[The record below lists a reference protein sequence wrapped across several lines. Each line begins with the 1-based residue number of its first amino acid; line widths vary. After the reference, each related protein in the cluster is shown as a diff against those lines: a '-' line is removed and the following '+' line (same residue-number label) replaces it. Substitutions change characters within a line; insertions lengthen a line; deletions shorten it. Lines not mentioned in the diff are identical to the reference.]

1 MKMSETI
8 DQLATA
14 LSIAQGQIEDATK
27 SSKNDFYKSKY
38 ADLASVRAA
47 VRQPFADNG
56 LSVVQFPRTVPG
68 GVEVETMLLH
78 SSGEFMAETLF
89 MPVKHEPHPIGSGIS
104 YARRY
109 ALMSIANLAA
119 DDDDGN
125 AAQTAKPVA
134 EPDPK
139 VVREMAIRAK
149 KEAEKGIDA
158 LNAFWRGLDADERKL
173 LNPEA
178 LKDLKAIA
186 IAVAS
191 DKKET
196 E

>member
-8 DQLATA
+8 AELASA
-14 LSIAQGQIEDATK
+14 LSIAQGQIDDATK
-27 SSKNDFYKSKY
+27 STKNDFYKSKY

-47 VRQPFADNG
+47 IRQPFADNG
-56 LSVVQFPRTVPG
+56 LSVVQFPRTVQG

-78 SSGEFMAETLF
+78 TSGEFMAETLF

-134 EPDPK
+134 TPDPK
-139 VVREMAIRAK
+139 AVTALALQAK
-149 KEAEKGIDA
+149 GEAEKGMNA
-158 LNAFWRGLDADERKL
+158 LNAFWRGLDQDQRKML
-173 LNPEA
+173 TPDA

-186 IAVAS
+186 TEA

>member
-8 DQLATA
+8 AELATA
-14 LSIAQGQIEDATK
+14 LSIAQGQIEDAAKTV
-27 SSKNDFYKSKY
+27 KNEFYKSKY

-56 LSVVQFPRTVPG
+56 LSVVQFPRTVAG

-78 SSGEFMAETLF
+78 KSGEFMAETLF

-125 AAQTAKPVA
+125 AAQVAKPVA

-139 VVREMAIRAK
+139 VVTALAIRAK
-149 KEAEKGIDA
+149 GEAEKGMDA
-158 LNAFWRGLDADERKL
+158 LNALWRGLDATERKL
-173 LNPEA
+173 LTPEA
-178 LKDLKAIA
+178 IKDLKAIA
-186 IAVAS
+186 TAV
-191 DKKET
+191 DKKDAE
-196 E
+196 

>member
-8 DQLATA
+8 DQLAAA

-47 VRQPFADNG
+47 IRQPFADNG

-134 EPDPK
+134 EPDPRA
-139 VVREMAIRAK
+139 VRDMAIRAK
-149 KEAEKGIDA
+149 KEAEKGLDA

-173 LNPEA
+173 LTPEA
-178 LKDLKAIA
+178 IRDLKAIA
-186 IAVAS
+186 TAV
-191 DKKET
+191 DKKDAE
-196 E
+196 